1 MTESIKFCRSTHATL
16 PTNRSSEQD
25 LRQGSLLEQSSRYT
39 LGGRSTDSVTAKA
52 KHSSGDRSLRS
63 AAEKVKR
70 KIKQGVIRA
79 TQKVKGKLTE
89 SDGKVARLDSYAD
102 DYVLRGIKP
111 GQQIEIHLK
120 SKFDGYLQLLN
131 ARNHRELLYGDNTSN
146 NTNARMVFEAKP
158 GMKYLVRVSSF
169 DPNDTGKYTLRSY
182 VGTQNPSNFDFF
194 SGYGLVNASA
204 AVAQAKGQALFT
216 EVADLGST
224 DWGLDLIKA
233 PEVWQQ
239 GITGEGVTV
248 AVIDSGIDYNH
259 PELQSSIWTNSDEIA
274 NNGIDDDRNGY
285 IDDVKGWNFVNQ
297 TNDPADDAIDGHGT
311 HVSGIITADRNNTGT
326 TGVAYNAKIM
336 PLKVLNRKGTADA
349 DTALVEAIYYAVN
362 NGAKV
367 INMSLGADPG
377 SGIDSALETAL
388 RYARQANVTVVIAAG
403 NDRQDLGALQPADP
417 AFSATLNDLAITVGA
432 VNVNQQVYIDSN
444 PAGSAP
450 LDFVVAPGV
459 NIRSTI
465 PGATYNHY
473 DGTSMATPHVAGIV
487 ALMLSANPNLTPAQI
502 ENILVA
508 TANQESLT
516 SSP

>member
-1 MTESIKFCRSTHATL
+1 MAESINFRRSPHAVL
-16 PTNRSSEQD
+16 PTDRSSEQD
-25 LRQGSLLEQSSRYT
+25 LRQGSLLEQSSRYA
-39 LGGRSTDSVTAKA
+39 LGGRSSNSLTAKTN
-52 KHSSGDRSLRS
+52 HSSTRSLRS
-63 AAEKVKR
+63 TAEKVKQ

-89 SDGKVARLDSYAD
+89 SDGKVARLNSYAD

-111 GQQIEIHLK
+111 GQQVEIRLK
-120 SKFDGYLQLLN
+120 AGFDGYLQLLN
-131 ARNHRELLYGDNTSN
+131 ARNHRELLYGDNTST
-146 NTNARMVFEAKP
+146 NTNARMVFTVKS
-158 GMKYLVRVSSF
+158 GMKYLVRVSSY
-169 DPNDTGKYTLRSY
+169 DPKDTGKYTLRSH
-182 VGTQNPSNFDFF
+182 VGTETPSNFNFF

-204 AVAQAKGQALFT
+204 AVAQAKGQTLFADVT
-216 EVADLGST
+216 DLGGM
-224 DWGLDLIKA
+224 DWGLDSIKA

-239 GITGEGVTV
+239 GITGEGITV

-274 NNGIDDDRNGY
+274 NNGIDDDGNGY
-285 IDDVKGWNFVNQ
+285 IDDVQGWNFFNQ
-297 TNDPADDAIDGHGT
+297 TNDPADDSSDGHGT
-311 HVSGIITADRNNTGT
+311 HVSGIITADRNDTGT
-326 TGVAYNAKIM
+326 TGVAYDAKIM
-336 PLKVLNRKGTADA
+336 PLKVLNRNGSADA

-377 SGIDSALETAL
+377 SGIDPALEGAL
-388 RYARQANVTVVIAAG
+388 RFARQSNVTVVIAAG
-403 NDRQDLGALQPADP
+403 NDRQDLSALQPADP

-432 VNVNQQVYIDSN
+432 INVNQQMYLDSN
-444 PAGSAP
+444 PAGSTP

-508 TANQESLT
+508 TASQENITL
-516 SSP
+516 SP